1 MELDKKV
8 FVRKSGANGT
18 GLYKWSPDE
27 SEKRK
32 TRSSSAPN
40 YFCSTPLGSQGNDFI
55 YTYSYIIVLV
65 GSELTRS
72 AYFQCDYV
80 K

>member
-1 MELDKKV
+1 MGLDKKV
-8 FVRKSGANGT
+8 FVRKSGANGA

-27 SEKRK
+27 SVKK
-32 TRSSSAPN
+32 NVRSSSVSN

-55 YTYSYIIVLV
+55 NTYSYVIVVV
-65 GSELTRS
+65 GSDLTRS
-72 AYFQCDYV
+72 GYFQCDYV